1 MLALRYHGNKDLRLE
16 DIPDPSPGPGEVRV
30 RCRYTSICAT
40 DIEEWQYGPLWVQY
54 GSPNP
59 LSGRSAPLVMG
70 HEISGVIDSVGQGV
84 AGWSPGERVV
94 VNNVRTCGSCFWCTR
109 SQQAVCPNMAVA
121 GLSADGGLAEYM
133 TWPADMIVRLPD
145 SIPDEAAPLTE
156 PAMVGVHA
164 ARRSGVKPGDT
175 VCVLGCG
182 TVGLMTVQAFA
193 ASGARVIAVDVRQK
207 SLNMARDLSAD
218 VTIDAGTNDVSA
230 ALLEL
235 TDGIGPD
242 IVVETAGAADT
253 PVQAIEWC
261 RRGGTVVLVGIYSA
275 TPRVN
280 FNDIVGVEK
289 TVIGSVASSPGDM
302 KLTVDLIARGKIK
315 TEPLVSSVIPLSR
328 ALEDGFERMIAP
340 GKDVF
345 RIVVQPGE

>member
-40 DIEEWQYGPLWVQY
+40 DIEEWQYGPLWVQS

-84 AGWSPGERVV
+84 TGWSPGERVV

-145 SIPDEAAPLTE
+145 SIPDVAAPLTE

-193 ASGARVIAVDVRQK
+193 ASGARVIAVDVRQQ
-207 SLNMARDLSAD
+207 SLNLARDLSAD

-230 ALLEL
+230 ALLDL